1 MSEPISPHTVAVV
14 DDEPLITALLGTV
27 LQSLDRTVKGF
38 ESAAEAL
45 MHPHLAYFQTIF
57 LDLTLP
63 DMQGLEL
70 VDAVARA
77 APQAHLVIFSGHDR
91 SVLNKAK
98 WHARLCGVARCSVLS
113 KPFTRDEVL
122 QVLQAPS
129 AIKPA

>member
-1 MSEPISPHTVAVV
+1 MSELIPPHAVAVV

-27 LQSLDRTVKGF
+27 LQSLDHSVKGF
-38 ESAAEAL
+38 GSAAEVL
-45 MHPHLAYFQTIF
+45 MYPHLAQFQTIF

-77 APQAHLVIFSGHDR
+77 APEVHLVIFSGHDR

-98 WHARLCGVARCSVLS
+98 WHARLCGVARCSVLG
-113 KPFTRDEVL
+113 KPFTRDDVL
-122 QVLQAPS
+122 QVMQGQ
-129 AIKPA
+129 PAVKLA